1 MGTPNQGPA
10 AHLAPPNPTE
20 TTELY
25 AGHDQSWIA
34 DILSKGNTL
43 VYIGLDDKLWLRAFS
58 ATFNCTIIMRGRVLR
73 ADGQVTA
80 FEFRQPFTAAAG
92 YQEFTYSLVQG
103 FLLDLVVFRDVPGIE
118 RGQVFVQVGLAR
130 GGIVNDQGVAV
141 LVSDYLAG
149 GAYLSW
155 PFGNIEP
162 SCQGQGALISQAQGN
177 PAAGSDFIYTVPA
190 SVRQHVIAVY
200 FTFVTS
206 AAVATREVSIIIDDS
221 ANILGKFNASASQA
235 ASLTNVY
242 TGSNAP
248 YAPATNPTV
257 VGIPLPPDLR
267 LLANYRLRSSTA
279 AIDAADQFSTIRLLI
294 EQWSDQ

>member
-25 AGHDQSWIA
+25 AGHDQSWVA

-43 VYIGLDDKLWLRAFS
+43 VYIGLDDKLWLRAYS

-92 YQEFTYSLVQG
+92 NQEFTYSLVQG
-103 FLLDLVVFRDVPGIE
+103 FLLDLVVFRDVPGIN

-155 PFGNIEP
+155 PFGNIQP
-162 SCQGQGALISQAQGN
+162 SCNGQGAIISQSQGN
-177 PAAGSDFIYTVPA
+177 PSAGADFVYTVPTG
-190 SVRQHVIAVY
+190 VRQRVLSVV
-200 FTFVTS
+200 FTLTTS
-206 AAVATREVSIIIDDS
+206 ASVATREVSLIIDDS
-221 ANILGKFNASASQA
+221 VNVLGEFNASASQA
-235 ASLTNVY
+235 ASLVTVY
-242 TGSNAP
+242 TGSAAP
-248 YAPATNPTV
+248 YAPTTNTLV
-257 VGIPLPPDLR
+257 VGIPLPPDVR
-267 LLANYRLRSSTA
+267 LIPAWRLRSSTLN
-279 AIDAADQFSTIRLLI
+279 IQAADQYSAIRLLI